1 MIDVLLRNKAFLTY
15 GFFLFLD
22 GALIQDYMGT
32 KNIAIWNGSN
42 KSDLIS
48 LFTTLSKN
56 NKNVYFIVYK
66 WDGVFYKHG
75 DKNALLYANNNA
87 FFDSFKKNH
96 EINKLNKPFKIYS
109 PAINYSSFKH
119 LKDNSEYNFSS
130 LFLIPSPYTKDF
142 TQQPTVYSGEN
153 WKSKRSKAIWAGET
167 TGISDSFK
175 GTRQIIHDVC
185 KEHNDLFDFFFTKS
199 IIKKHPYKIH
209 KRVAEATQRGYK
221 IILCIDGWAW
231 PGNLAWTLYS
241 GCLLVIISDFTVG
254 ITKDLVPWKH
264 YVPASTDGSD
274 LVKNVNW
281 IFQNMD
287 QAEAI
292 VNNLNELVNKRSSP
306 CKLC

>member
-32 KNIAIWNGSN
+32 KKIAIWNGSN

-109 PAINYSSFKH
+109 PAINYS
-119 LKDNSEYNFSS
+119 
-130 LFLIPSPYTKDF
+130 
-142 TQQPTVYSGEN
+142 
-153 WKSKRSKAIWAGET
+153 
-167 TGISDSFK
+167 
-175 GTRQIIHDVC
+175 
-185 KEHNDLFDFFFTKS
+185 
-199 IIKKHPYKIH
+199 
-209 KRVAEATQRGYK
+209 
-221 IILCIDGWAW
+221 
-231 PGNLAWTLYS
+231 
-241 GCLLVIISDFTVG
+241 
-254 ITKDLVPWKH
+254 
-264 YVPASTDGSD
+264 
-274 LVKNVNW
+274 
-281 IFQNMD
+281 
-287 QAEAI
+287 
-292 VNNLNELVNKRSSP
+292 
-306 CKLC
+306 